1 MSKLNFK
8 ELKNSMAFQELC
20 AEILKMEGC
29 ENVRGLGKGADQGVD
44 LIFELPISSALGIST
59 KTYIAQCKWY
69 DQNNSVGEKEI
80 GDVIGYSDMHNANGL
95 LFITSSS
102 FSGTAITKMEKIDKS
117 KAHPY
122 EVKYWNGFELT
133 KKLIKYPHLISS
145 YWYFTNDIQK
155 KIKKDFIP
163 KFNKSELLEKYKAP
177 PRFQNISIDTFPEA
191 DYNTKF
197 VKYMKD
203 YVNKFTNKSS
213 LVTLI
218 DGAIG
223 AGKTGYG
230 WSLISE
236 LKNKGISAIGFNC
249 ATEFNHKF
257 IDYKLY
263 NNNNYLI
270 LYKIMEDIDCLFLD
284 EFGLFLD
291 EKSETRK
298 DAINTLIQIVNNRI
312 KNQKVTIITRCLS
325 DEMPVSLKNFFEYI
339 RNTFA
344 YICVG
349 DQSISIPAGT
359 ITENEYKKNKS
370 KQNDSIQQAFLGKS
384 WLLEKYDV
392 ILDDIKYCIDIL
404 QTPDEI
410 YKERQK
416 RFKERFGIDSNKDND
431 VIETLK
437 RSEYLVHRYRNAI
450 NILKF
455 DSFLL
460 DIEEQE

>member
-8 ELKNSMAFQELC
+8 ELKDSMTFQELC
-20 AEILKMEGC
+20 ADILKLEGC
-29 ENVRGLGKGADQGVD
+29 RNVRGLGKGPDQGVD
-44 LIFELPISSALGIST
+44 LIFELSISSALGEST
-59 KTYIAQCKWY
+59 KKYIAQCKWN
-69 DQNNSVGEKEI
+69 DLNNSVGENEI
-80 GDVIGYSDMHNANGL
+80 GDVIGYLDMHNANGL

-102 FSGTAITKMEKIDKS
+102 FSGTAINKMENIDKS
-117 KAHPY
+117 KTHPY

-133 KKLIKYPHLISS
+133 KRLIKYPNLIST
-145 YWYFTNDIQK
+145 YWYFTNDNK
-155 KIKKDFIP
+155 NNIKKDFIP
-163 KFNKSELLEKYKAP
+163 KFNKSELLKKYKAP
-177 PRFQNISIDTFPEA
+177 PLFQNISIDTFPEA
-191 DYNTKF
+191 DYNTNF
-197 VKYMKD
+197 VKHMKD
-203 YVNKFTNKSS
+203 FANRFVNKPP

-230 WSLISE
+230 WSLVSE

-249 ATEFNHKF
+249 AIEFNDKF

-325 DEMPVSLKNFFEYI
+325 DEMPVSLKNYFEFI
-339 RNTFA
+339 RSNFE

-349 DQSISIPAGT
+349 DQSIRVPAGT
-359 ITENEYKKNKS
+359 ITENEYQNNKS

-392 ILDDIKYCIDIL
+392 ILNNIKCCIDIL

-416 RFKERFGIDSNKDND
+416 RFKEHFGIDSNKDND

-437 RSEYLVHRYRNAI
+437 RSEHSVYKYRNAI